1 MQTTIDAA
9 GRIVIPKAIR
19 EQAGL
24 VPGVALRVELD
35 GTGVHIEASPG
46 SGLAPRGRFLVVPAT
61 GDPIDDELVD
71 RLRRDGQR

>member
-1 MQTTIDAA
+1 MRTTIDSA

-35 GTGVHIEASPG
+35 GTGVHIEAETG
-46 SGLAPRGRFLVVPAT
+46 SGLVSRGRFLVVPAT
-61 GDPIDDELVD
+61 GEPIDVDMVD